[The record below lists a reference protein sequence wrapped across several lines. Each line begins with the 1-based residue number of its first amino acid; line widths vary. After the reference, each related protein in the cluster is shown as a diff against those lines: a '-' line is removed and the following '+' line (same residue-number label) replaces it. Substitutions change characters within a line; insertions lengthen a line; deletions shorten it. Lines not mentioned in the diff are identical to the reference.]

1 MQIFGQKNAKKMHFY
16 SKNGT
21 FALLFKIYSSIFA
34 RFRLSAEPPEKSRK
48 SNPKTDIQTYIEGFI
63 RIKVLP
69 LFEERHLL
77 LSKKGAAFYRN
88 KFY

>member
-1 MQIFGQKNAKKMHFY
+1 MNLQNATVTAGKNAEFID
-16 SKNGT
+16 NP
-21 FALLFKIYSSIFA
+21 LLTPQKVN
-34 RFRLSAEPPEKSRK
+34 RK
-48 SNPKTDIQTYIEGFI
+48 RTIVRRVEGFI

-88 KFY
+88 KSY

>member
-1 MQIFGQKNAKKMHFY
+1 MNLQNATVTAGKNAEFID
-16 SKNGT
+16 NP
-21 FALLFKIYSSIFA
+21 LLTPKVI
-34 RFRLSAEPPEKSRK
+34 RK
-48 SNPKTDIQTYIEGFI
+48 RTIVRRVEGFI

-88 KFY
+88 KSY